1 MIQRI
6 LTGLVLAPLALLI
19 IVKAPPWLFVLVL
32 LAVIERCLYEY
43 FRIVRSAGFK
53 TVPVIGYVAAGAL
66 CLALGVVVYRPES
79 EAASPL
85 IFAVIALSFALPM
98 LLGLWRPAEPR
109 HYLAAATS
117 TIFGIFYIGLSLSL
131 LVPLRFADG
140 EYGGHRN
147 LTALLFLVVWAD
159 DLFAFGVGRWIGRT
173 PLIPRIS
180 PKKTV
185 EGSLAGL
192 AGSIL
197 VGYAFAQ
204 VFWQTVPRKEVILMS
219 ALIAVVGQVGDLV
232 ESALKRAGEVKDSGT
247 LLPGHGGLLD
257 RMDSLIPAVP
267 AVMLALVLAPSWHL

>member
-1 MIQRI
+1 MTQRV

-66 CLALGVVVYRPES
+66 CVAPGVVVYRPES
-79 EAASPL
+79 QET
-85 IFAVIALSFALPM
+85 IFLVVIPLSFALPM
-98 LLGLWRPAEPR
+98 LLGLWWPSEPR
-109 HYLAAATS
+109 HYLAATTS
-117 TIFGIFYIGLSLSL
+117 TIFGIFYIGFSLSL
-131 LVPLRFADG
+131 LVLLRFATGDYDG
-140 EYGGHRN
+140 R
-147 LTALLFLVVWAD
+147 TTVLLFLVVWAD
-159 DLFAFGVGRWIGRT
+159 DLFAFAVGRWIGRA

-185 EGSLAGL
+185 AGSLAGL

-197 VGYAFAQ
+197 VGYAFAR
-204 VFWQTVPRKEVILMS
+204 VFWQTVPTKDVILLT

-232 ESALKRAGEVKDSGT
+232 ESALKRAGEVKDSGN